1 MEVSIHQQDVT
12 LINIYAPTSRAP
24 KYMKHDIFRGRNRQ
38 FNSNSWRLHMP
49 YSIMDRTDK
58 RNQQIE
64 DLNVT
69 INQLELTAI
78 YRTFHPTRVDYTF
91 FSSVPATF

>member
-1 MEVSIHQQDVT
+1 
-12 LINIYAPTSRAP
+12 
-24 KYMKHDIFRGRNRQ
+24 
-38 FNSNSWRLHMP
+38 MP
-49 YSIMDRTDK
+49 YSIMDRTRQK
-58 RNQQIE
+58 KNQQIE

>member
-1 MEVSIHQQDVT
+1 
-12 LINIYAPTSRAP
+12 
-24 KYMKHDIFRGRNRQ
+24 
-38 FNSNSWRLHMP
+38 MP
-49 YSIMDRTDK
+49 YSIMDRTRQK
-58 RNQQIE
+58 KNQQLE

-91 FSSVPATF
+91 FSSVPATFWRIDHLLGHKTNLNKF

>member
-1 MEVSIHQQDVT
+1 MTYLEGEIDNS
-12 LINIYAPTSRAP
+12 
-24 KYMKHDIFRGRNRQ
+24 
-38 FNSNSWRLHMP
+38 SNSWRLHMP
-49 YSIMDRTDK
+49 YSIMDRTRQK
-58 RNQQIE
+58 INQQIE